1 MLIFGDSTAC
11 IKTAL
16 DVKCPFMMAFVTS
29 GKLKAELWD
38 FQFTLGHFLRVLFC
52 FRAVLRLE
60 AKTGTLTGNRHLLSP
75 RGVFTG
81 YAYNFGDS
89 A

>member
-1 MLIFGDSTAC
+1 MPTMRNVDFALLYFRAMLIFGDSTAC

-52 FRAVLRLE
+52 FRA
-60 AKTGTLTGNRHLLSP
+60 KGCP
-75 RGVFTG
+75 
-81 YAYNFGDS
+81 
-89 A
+89 